1 MLKAIAVQFSAD
13 MCANY
18 IPVTSAERLLQFFGV
33 VRDVDEPARDVFP
46 AGLAPFIRLAPD
58 GTDSGELIRT
68 VADGI
73 FRFVPDFIAK
83 VDWARHTYNARAE
96 TVDTKTTYKK
106 AWAAGHRCI
115 IPTEAIYE
123 PNYESGQSV
132 RWRIRKENGEPM
144 GVAGI
149 YRSYQGPDGRE
160 MFAFSMVTVNADEH
174 PFMRQFHAPGDEKR
188 MVVILEPEDFE
199 GWLTCPVAEAKARY
213 CKQWHGDLVGEPVP
227 LPRRP
232 KRMATRPPGPTSL
245 VDLLAGDDEPRSGN
259 GMSGEVEP
267 SPNTKVDKQVPPK
280 EPSIGFTGKLF

>member
-1 MLKAIAVQFSAD
+1 
-13 MCANY
+13 MCTNY

-33 VRDVDEPARDVFP
+33 VRGVDDPARDVFP

-132 RWRIRKENGEPM
+132 RWRIRKGNGEPM
-144 GVAGI
+144 GIAGI

-160 MFAFSMVTVNADEH
+160 MFAFSMVTVNADDH
-174 PFMRQFHAPGDEKR
+174 HFMRRFHAPGDEKR
-188 MVVILEPEDFE
+188 MVVILEAEDFE
-199 GWLTCPVAEAKARY
+199 GWLTCPVAEAKARH
-213 CKQWHGDLVGEPVP
+213 CQQWHGELVGEPVP
-227 LPRRP
+227 LPKRP
-232 KRMATRPPGPTSL
+232 KKMEMPPTDAVSL
-245 VDLLAGDDEPRSGN
+245 VDLIAGVDEVNSGIQD
-259 GMSGEVEP
+259 SEAALQV
-267 SPNTKVDKQVPPK
+267 SKTKKVKLKSPK
-280 EPSIGFTGKLF
+280 ESSQLPGQGTTRDLF